1 MSALVINSGG
11 LGTYM
16 LNDCSPSS
24 PTMGQAIDCDLLSNF
39 FNRTC
44 WGLCPAGLNIA
55 APVAPSPTNINLSA
69 PGVPD
74 ATGDA
79 AQAESDAAI
88 LATQA
93 ANAALNPPGAPAD
106 SCESFTASWPYP
118 FDGMTCTTVALYG
131 VLAFAAILIIPRLI
145 K

>member
-1 MSALVINSGG
+1 MGSFVINSGG

-16 LNDCSPSS
+16 LNDCAPGS
-24 PTMGQAIDCDLLSNF
+24 PTMGTAIDCDSLLNF

-44 WGLCPAGLNIA
+44 WGLCPAGLNIT
-55 APVAPSPTNINLSA
+55 APVAPSPTNIDLTA
-69 PGVPD
+69 AGVPD
-74 ATGDA
+74 ATGAA

-93 ANAALNPPGAPAD
+93 ANAAANPSAAAD
-106 SCESFTASWPYP
+106 SCESFTATWPYP
-118 FDGMTCTTVALYG
+118 FDGMSCTTMMLYG
-131 VLAFAAILIIPRLI
+131 GLALAAIFILPRLI

>member
-1 MSALVINSGG
+1 MGGLVINSGG

-16 LNDCSPSS
+16 RNDCSSNS
-24 PTMGQAIDCDLLSNF
+24 PTMGQAIDCDSITNF
-39 FNRTC
+39 FNPTC
-44 WGLCPAGLNIA
+44 WGLCGPGLNIA
-55 APVAPSPTNINLSA
+55 SPVAPSPSNLNLTA

-79 AQAESDAAI
+79 GQDESNAAL

-93 ANAALNPPGAPAD
+93 ANAALNPPGAAAD
-106 SCESFTASWPYP
+106 SCESFTATWPYP

-131 VLAFAAILIIPRLI
+131 ALAFAAILILPRLL